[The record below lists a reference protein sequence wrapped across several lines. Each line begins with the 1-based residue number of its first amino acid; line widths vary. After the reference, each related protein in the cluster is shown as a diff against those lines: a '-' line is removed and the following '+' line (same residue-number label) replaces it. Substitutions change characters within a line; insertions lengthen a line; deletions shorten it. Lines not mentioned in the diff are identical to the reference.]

1 MASSTYHTIA
11 VQAANEQGDV
21 TRIEALAGEA
31 GIGPGDLLEWSA
43 GTFLRHNGAG
53 AEVIPTLVALES
65 QTPDGETT
73 FSIDE
78 DYDNGDTVYA
88 MIPKSGDRVYM
99 WLASG
104 ETAAAHDLLES
115 DGDGALQV
123 EAAVSDADLVH
134 AIIGR
139 AVVASDA
146 SAALARVLVEI
157 T

>member
-1 MASSTYHTIA
+1 MASSTYHRIA
-11 VQAANEQGDV
+11 IRAANEQGDV
-21 TRIEALAGEA
+21 TRLEALAGEA

-53 AEVIPTLVALES
+53 AEVVPTLVAIES
-65 QTPDGETT
+65 QTPDDDDEFT
-73 FSIDE
+73 IDV
-78 DYDNGDTVYA
+78 DYANGDTVYA
-88 MIPKSGDRVYM
+88 MIPKPGDRVYM

-104 ETAAAHDLLES
+104 QTASAHDLLES

-123 EAAVSDADLVH
+123 EAAVDQTDIVH

-139 AVVASDA
+139 AVAASDA
-146 SAALARVLVEI
+146 SAALARVIVEI